1 MKKILII
8 IFTFLMISNCGYSP
22 IYSNKNFNFDLNKI
36 TKKENTRLNS
46 KLIKSLRNFS
56 NKDNENKLDVKIDS
70 KKIVNI
76 IAKNKKGDPSR
87 YEMTISMN
95 VLVINNIGRS
105 NKKKFS
111 SSFNYNTDT
120 NKFRL
125 SQYEKEI
132 EGLLIQKIIEDC
144 IIYFSKI

>member
-1 MKKILII
+1 II

>member
-22 IYSNKNFNFDLNKI
+22 IYSNKNFNFDLNQI

-56 NKDNENKLDVKIDS
+56 NKDNKNKLNVKIDS

-105 NKKKFS
+105 SKKSFS